1 MPSETKLDISEFHW
15 MMDMLQTIDVGLVV
29 LNNKYEVQVWNSFME
44 NHSGI
49 DPSDAREK
57 VLFDLFPEVPR
68 DWFSHKINSVFQLHS
83 RAFTTWEQRPYVF
96 RFKNYRPITGTA
108 EYMYQNVTIIPLMS
122 LNGDVDNVCVLVY
135 DVTDAATSRDQLE
148 QANKKLEVLSQT
160 DRLTQLFNRGHWEDC
175 LEKEFKRC
183 QRSKITSSVIMF
195 DIDHFKKVNDTYGHQ
210 AGDEV
215 IRVTSRLLR
224 ENQRETDVS
233 GRYGGEEFGVIL
245 VDTNAQ
251 DAFTFAE
258 RLRERI
264 ASTTVCHDDLEID
277 YTISIGISE
286 ISSDIDEYKTWLERA
301 DIALYH
307 CKRNGRNCS
316 TVYQVGMEGEGGH

>member
-29 LNNKYEVQVWNSFME
+29 LNNKHQVQIWNSFME
-44 NHSGI
+44 NHSGL
-49 DPSDAREK
+49 DPADVKGK

-68 DWFSHKINSVFQLHS
+68 DWFCHKIDSVFQLHS

-96 RFKNYRPITGTA
+96 KFKNYRTITGTA
-108 EYMYQNVTIIPLMS
+108 DFMYQNITIIPLLS
-122 LNGDVDNVCVLVY
+122 LNGAVDHVCILVY
-135 DVTDAATSRDQLE
+135 DVTDAATSKAQLE
-148 QANKKLEVLSQT
+148 QANQKLEILSRT
-160 DRLTQLFNRGHWEDC
+160 DRLTQLFNRGHWEEC
-175 LEKEFKRC
+175 LAKEFKRC
-183 QRSKITSSVIMF
+183 QRSRLTSSLIMF

-215 IRVTSRLLR
+215 IRVTSQALQDTLR
-224 ENQRETDVS
+224 QTDIA

-251 DAFTFAE
+251 DAYAFAE

-264 ASTTVCHDDLEID
+264 EALTVKYEALEIN

-286 ISSDIDEYKTWLERA
+286 IASDISEYTLWLEHA

-316 TVYQVGMEGEGGH
+316 TVYQAGMDGEGH

>member
-1 MPSETKLDISEFHW
+1 MPSETKLDMSEFHW

-29 LNNKYEVQVWNSFME
+29 LNRNYEIGVWNSFME

-49 DPSDAREK
+49 DPGDAK
-57 VLFDLFPEVPR
+57 GSVLFDLFPEVPR
-68 DWFSHKINSVFQLHS
+68 DWFCHKIDSVFQLHN

-108 EYMYQNVTIIPLMS
+108 EYMYQNITIIPLMS
-122 LNGDVDNVCVLVY
+122 LTGNVDHVCILVY
-135 DVTDAATSRDQLE
+135 DVTDAATNKAQLE

-175 LEKEFKRC
+175 LEREYKRC
-183 QRSKITSSVIMF
+183 QRSKITSSLIMF

-215 IRVTSRLLR
+215 IRVTSKALR
-224 ENQRETDVS
+224 DTLRETDVA

-251 DAFTFAE
+251 DAYAFAE
-258 RLRERI
+258 RLREKI
-264 ASTTVCHDDLEID
+264 AGIIVKYEALEIN
-277 YTISIGISE
+277 YTISIGIAE
-286 ISSDIDEYKTWLERA
+286 ISSDIPEYTNWLERS

-316 TVYQVGMEGEGGH
+316 TVYQIGMEGE

>member
-1 MPSETKLDISEFHW
+1 MPSEIKLDMSEFHW

-29 LNNKYEVQVWNSFME
+29 LNDKYEIDVWNSFME
-44 NHSGI
+44 NHSGY
-49 DPSDAREK
+49 DPGDVKGK

-68 DWFSHKINSVFQLHS
+68 EWFCHKIDSVFQLHS

-108 EYMYQNVTIIPLMS
+108 EYMYQNITIIPLMS
-122 LNGDVDNVCVLVY
+122 LSGSVDHVCILVY
-135 DVTDAATSRDQLE
+135 DVTDAATNKAQLE
-148 QANKKLEVLSQT
+148 QANKKLEILSQT

-175 LEKEFKRC
+175 LEKEYKRC
-183 QRSKITSSVIMF
+183 HRSKITSSLIMF

-215 IRVTSRLLR
+215 IRVTSKTLKDTL
-224 ENQRETDVS
+224 RETDIA

-251 DAFTFAE
+251 DAHAFAE
-258 RLRERI
+258 RLREAI
-264 ASTTVCHDDLEID
+264 AALTVKYEALEIN

-286 ISSDIDEYKTWLERA
+286 IASDIKDYTTWLERA

-307 CKRNGRNCS
+307 CKRNGRNCP
-316 TVYQVGMEGEGGH
+316 TVYQTGMEGE

>member
-1 MPSETKLDISEFHW
+1 MPSEIKLDMSEFHW

-29 LNNKYEVQVWNSFME
+29 LNDKYEIDVWNSFME
-44 NHSGI
+44 NHSGY
-49 DPSDAREK
+49 DPGDAKGK

-68 DWFSHKINSVFQLHS
+68 DWFCHKIDSVFQLHS

-108 EYMYQNVTIIPLMS
+108 EHMYQNVTIIPLMS
-122 LNGDVDNVCVLVY
+122 LSGSVDHVCILVY
-135 DVTDAATSRDQLE
+135 DVTDAATNKAQLE
-148 QANKKLEVLSQT
+148 QANTKLEVLSQT

-183 QRSKITSSVIMF
+183 QRSKLQSSLIMF

-215 IRVTSRLLR
+215 IRVTSKTLI
-224 ENQRETDVS
+224 ENLRETDIA

-245 VDTNAQ
+245 VDT
-251 DAFTFAE
+251 DAEHAMVFAE
-258 RLRERI
+258 RLRKAIE
-264 ASTTVCHDDLEID
+264 SLTVKYEALEINYTVSIGVSEFQSNIKD
-277 YTISIGISE
+277 YTS
-286 ISSDIDEYKTWLERA
+286 WLEQA

-316 TVYQVGMEGEGGH
+316 HIYEEGMESEGH